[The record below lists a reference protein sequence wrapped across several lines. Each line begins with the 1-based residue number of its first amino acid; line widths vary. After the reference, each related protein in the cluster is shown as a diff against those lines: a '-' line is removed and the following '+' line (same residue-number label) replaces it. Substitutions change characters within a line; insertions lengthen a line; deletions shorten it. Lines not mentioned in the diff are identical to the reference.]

1 MLDAMSDKK
10 MSNVFECTEPLTSA
24 GNPNAQASPQGPLA
38 GRDPNDAGID
48 ISGLFS
54 LAGQKWNALK

>member
-1 MLDAMSDKK
+1 MA
-10 MSNVFECTEPLTSA
+10 NVFEGTEPLKES
-24 GNPNAQASPQGPLA
+24 GSPSASPAHGPMA
-38 GRDPNDAGID
+38 NRDPNDAGVD